1 MPTRKKFQ
9 PMEITIKREDFE
21 RAVPAFRSPTP
32 EVWNK
37 VQRYVEGCTAN
48 WQALITT
55 DATLPDHVAAS
66 LVTAICLRAAY
77 DAVPQMDLVLTP
89 TGFGIVSNQNTAPA
103 SRERVDALRLQLR
116 RDACQ
121 LEDGVLLYLAAHN
134 LMTMLRSRAGS
145 LLWTPSLCTLYGVRT
160 PEGREVLREEFD
172 AMATTLHAASA
183 RVVDV
188 ISPELYAALV
198 TRQYAADAAPT
209 PDPSPKESA
218 YAEVQEW
225 EGKTGT
231 QNTFFHIFNHLFR
244 NGKRIILACDRP
256 PVELKGMNERLIT
269 RFSSGLIAEMEKP
282 NVQLCADILR
292 RQIKH
297 DGLNIPED
305 VIEFIASTANGSVR
319 ELQGVINSLM
329 AYSVVYNCDID
340 MQLAQRIIKRSVKVN
355 EEPLTIDEIIE
366 SVCQH
371 YNVTTANVNS
381 RSRKKE
387 YVMARQ
393 VSIYLAQ
400 KYTKLSASRIGR
412 MVGGRDHAT
421 VIYSCNQVEQRIK
434 IDKKFSSEISS
445 IENSFKMKN

>member
-1 MPTRKKFQ
+1 MPTRKKLQ

-209 PDPSPKESA
+209 PDTTPAA
-218 YAEVQEW
+218 YGEAL
-225 EGKTGT
+225 TM
-231 QNTFFHIFNHLFR
+231 
-244 NGKRIILACDRP
+244 A
-256 PVELKGMNERLIT
+256 
-269 RFSSGLIAEMEKP
+269 
-282 NVQLCADILR
+282 R
-292 RQIKH
+292 R
-297 DGLNIPED
+297 
-305 VIEFIASTANGSVR
+305 
-319 ELQGVINSLM
+319 LM
-329 AYSVVYNCDID
+329 AAHVMHGPGIADHTRHIINFIEAHAD
-340 MQLAQRIIKRSVKVN
+340 QL
-355 EEPLTIDEIIE
+355 DEYRL
-366 SVCQH
+366 SPTYQARH
-371 YNVTTANVNS
+371 TTQ
-381 RSRKKE
+381 
-387 YVMARQ
+387 Y
-393 VSIYLAQ
+393 
-400 KYTKLSASRIGR
+400 
-412 MVGGRDHAT
+412 
-421 VIYSCNQVEQRIK
+421 
-434 IDKKFSSEISS
+434 
-445 IENSFKMKN
+445 ENKQTDPSFFFG

>member
-1 MPTRKKFQ
+1 MPTLKKLQ
-9 PMEITIKREDFE
+9 PMEIIIERTDFE

-66 LVTAICLRAAY
+66 LATAICLRAAY

-134 LMTMLRSRAGS
+134 LMTLRRSRAGS
-145 LLWTPSLCTLYGVRT
+145 LLWTPSLCTLYGIRT

-172 AMATTLHAASA
+172 AMATALHAASA

-198 TRQYAADAAPT
+198 KHQYAADAGLE

-218 YAEVQEW
+218 YAEA
-225 EGKTGT
+225 
-231 QNTFFHIFNHLFR
+231 L
-244 NGKRIILACDRP
+244 L
-256 PVELKGMNERLIT
+256 
-269 RFSSGLIAEMEKP
+269 
-282 NVQLCADILR
+282 
-292 RQIKH
+292 
-297 DGLNIPED
+297 
-305 VIEFIASTANGSVR
+305 
-319 ELQGVINSLM
+319 
-329 AYSVVYNCDID
+329 
-340 MQLAQRIIKRSVKVN
+340 
-355 EEPLTIDEIIE
+355 
-366 SVCQH
+366 
-371 YNVTTANVNS
+371 
-381 RSRKKE
+381 
-387 YVMARQ
+387 MARQ
-393 VSIYLAQ
+393 LMAAHVMHGRGIADHTRHIINYIEAHADQLDE
-400 KYTKLSASRIGR
+400 YRLSPTYQAR
-412 MVGGRDHAT
+412 HT
-421 VIYSCNQVEQRIK
+421 TQY
-434 IDKKFSSEISS
+434 
-445 IENSFKMKN
+445 ENKQTDPSFFFG

>member
-1 MPTRKKFQ
+1 MPTLKKLQ

-198 TRQYAADAAPT
+198 KHQYAADAGLE

-218 YAEVQEW
+218 YAEA
-225 EGKTGT
+225 
-231 QNTFFHIFNHLFR
+231 L
-244 NGKRIILACDRP
+244 L
-256 PVELKGMNERLIT
+256 
-269 RFSSGLIAEMEKP
+269 
-282 NVQLCADILR
+282 
-292 RQIKH
+292 
-297 DGLNIPED
+297 
-305 VIEFIASTANGSVR
+305 
-319 ELQGVINSLM
+319 
-329 AYSVVYNCDID
+329 
-340 MQLAQRIIKRSVKVN
+340 
-355 EEPLTIDEIIE
+355 
-366 SVCQH
+366 
-371 YNVTTANVNS
+371 
-381 RSRKKE
+381 
-387 YVMARQ
+387 MARQ
-393 VSIYLAQ
+393 LMAAHVMHGRGIADHTRHIINYIEAHADQLDE
-400 KYTKLSASRIGR
+400 YRLSPTYQAR
-412 MVGGRDHAT
+412 HT
-421 VIYSCNQVEQRIK
+421 TQY
-434 IDKKFSSEISS
+434 
-445 IENSFKMKN
+445 ENKQTDPSFFFG

>member
-1 MPTRKKFQ
+1 
-9 PMEITIKREDFE
+9 MEIIIERTDLE

-37 VQRYVEGCTAN
+37 VQRYVEGCTAA

-121 LEDGVLLYLAAHN
+121 LEDHVLLYLAAHN

-145 LLWTPSLCTLYGVRT
+145 LLWTPSLCTLYGIRT

-172 AMATTLHAASA
+172 AMATALHAASA

-209 PDPSPKESA
+209 PNTTPAA
-218 YAEVQEW
+218 YAEVL
-225 EGKTGT
+225 TM
-231 QNTFFHIFNHLFR
+231 
-244 NGKRIILACDRP
+244 A
-256 PVELKGMNERLIT
+256 
-269 RFSSGLIAEMEKP
+269 
-282 NVQLCADILR
+282 R
-292 RQIKH
+292 R
-297 DGLNIPED
+297 
-305 VIEFIASTANGSVR
+305 
-319 ELQGVINSLM
+319 LM
-329 AYSVVYNCDID
+329 AAHVMHGPGI
-340 MQLAQRIIKRSVKVN
+340 ATHTRHIINYIEAHADR
-355 EEPLTIDEIIE
+355 LDEYRL
-366 SVCQH
+366 SPTYQ
-371 YNVTTANVNS
+371 
-381 RSRKKE
+381 
-387 YVMARQ
+387 AR
-393 VSIYLAQ
+393 
-400 KYTKLSASRIGR
+400 
-412 MVGGRDHAT
+412 HAT
-421 VIYSCNQVEQRIK
+421 LY
-434 IDKKFSSEISS
+434 
-445 IENSFKMKN
+445 ENKQADPSFFFG

>member
-1 MPTRKKFQ
+1 MPTRKKFRQ
-9 PMEITIKREDFE
+9 MEIIIERTDFE

-145 LLWTPSLCTLYGVRT
+145 LLWTPSLCTLYGIRT

-172 AMATTLHAASA
+172 AMATALHAASA

-198 TRQYAADAAPT
+198 KSQYAADADLT
-209 PDPSPKESA
+209 PDTTPAA
-218 YAEVQEW
+218 YAEA
-225 EGKTGT
+225 
-231 QNTFFHIFNHLFR
+231 L
-244 NGKRIILACDRP
+244 L
-256 PVELKGMNERLIT
+256 
-269 RFSSGLIAEMEKP
+269 
-282 NVQLCADILR
+282 
-292 RQIKH
+292 
-297 DGLNIPED
+297 
-305 VIEFIASTANGSVR
+305 
-319 ELQGVINSLM
+319 
-329 AYSVVYNCDID
+329 
-340 MQLAQRIIKRSVKVN
+340 
-355 EEPLTIDEIIE
+355 
-366 SVCQH
+366 
-371 YNVTTANVNS
+371 
-381 RSRKKE
+381 
-387 YVMARQ
+387 MARQ
-393 VSIYLAQ
+393 LMAAHVMHGRGIADHTRHIINFIEAHADQLDEYR
-400 KYTKLSASRIGR
+400 LSPTYQAR
-412 MVGGRDHAT
+412 HT
-421 VIYSCNQVEQRIK
+421 TQY
-434 IDKKFSSEISS
+434 
-445 IENSFKMKN
+445 ENKQTDPSFFFG